1 MQATTKQDDLL
12 SATQI
17 EAAAAETPELKKTI
31 GKLKKQLCVHKAKDK
46 KVSSVSSSHTM
57 DGRDLME
64 LDGAILQEVNY
75 LNSIETG
82 GKRLLLR

>member
-1 MQATTKQDDLL
+1 MTFCLQHRLKQQQQRFQ
-12 SATQI
+12 S
-17 EAAAAETPELKKTI
+17 LKKPI

-46 KVSSVSSSHTM
+46 KASSVSSSHTM